1 MVHSL
6 DMNLCMYVYQHSVH
20 QGRHTIVGEG
30 ECNIPT
36 IIPSLINV
44 YVDIMCGY
52 NQSTII
58 CELYFY
64 VLIIK
69 CDSNC

>member
-1 MVHSL
+1 MKH
-6 DMNLCMYVYQHSVH
+6 M
-20 QGRHTIVGEG
+20 

-36 IIPSLINV
+36 IIPSLINA

-52 NQSTII
+52 DQSDVI

-69 CDSNC
+69 CDANC